1 MFDRVLD
8 FLKRLPGGP
17 DGERLPPT
25 DDPRVAAAALMYHV
39 MDADGVRHD
48 DEWERMKELLTESYG
63 VTGEELDRLVAAG
76 GEADEDAVDLYTF
89 TSVLKRHLDAE
100 ARIEFIGIMWEIVFA
115 DGELHELEDH
125 TLWRIAEL
133 IGVDRRDRILERQK
147 AQNQVPNAT
156 GKSSEED

>member
-1 MFDRVLD
+1 MLDRVLA
-8 FLKRLPGGP
+8 FLKKLPGDT
-17 DGERLPPT
+17 DGERPRT

-39 MDADGVRHD
+39 MDADGVRQD
-48 DEWERMKELLTESYG
+48 VEWERMKALLTESYG

-100 ARIEFIGIMWEIVFA
+100 ARVEFIGIMWEIVFA
-115 DGELHELEDH
+115 DGDLHELEDH

-147 AQNQVPNAT
+147 AQRQAPNAT
-156 GKSSEED
+156 GKSTDD